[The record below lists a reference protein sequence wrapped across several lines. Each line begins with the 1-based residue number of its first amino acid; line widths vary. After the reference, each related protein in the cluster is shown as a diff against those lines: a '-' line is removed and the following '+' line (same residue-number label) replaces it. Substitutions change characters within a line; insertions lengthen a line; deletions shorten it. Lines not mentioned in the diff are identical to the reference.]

1 MTGGIAAR
9 GFASLCQKL
18 SQRCFTPASRAM
30 STASQPGGHIETD
43 MQEKRRADEDRFVR
57 ERDKEALEKL
67 SNKVRQNNP
76 SYRA

>member
-1 MTGGIAAR
+1 
-9 GFASLCQKL
+9 
-18 SQRCFTPASRAM
+18 M